1 MIVLF
6 TGMSGIDIEHSI
18 NNYIQS
24 QHFLSRYSKFE
35 PEIIKLETE
44 IEEVFYDENPDI
56 KRDRVIWLNV
66 ILKQTYVKL
75 EKYWTIAFNRIIT
88 KVDAKKSANKP
99 IFICLHAC
107 YFHNK
112 TQEYISLVKVNLLKE
127 INPDLIITF
136 IDDVYDIHER
146 LSELGGIY
154 NENKNPN
161 STEMILRYLRLLDW
175 RSKETMMA
183 RFLAKQL
190 GIKNYL
196 FATKHPYE
204 TLSNLIFE
212 LKKVV
217 YFSHPISEVRRL
229 EKQQQFERATSL
241 KREISQLSNY
251 LNAGFS
257 AFLPTTIDE
266 LRVLNNIGVISNA
279 QGKSKEIR
287 NFYPSLTERWEHDKY
302 KQPENIFYLETGFDD
317 SNSLWKKDFN
327 IDTSNID
334 EVISQLLTALVDFV
348 IDQVSTRDYT
358 LVEQSDVLV
367 IYRPLFNGNTSG
379 GVLEEFD
386 YFNHFQDDL
395 ENTVTCFIYCPQK
408 DIDAFYVKELN
419 NRILSEIEDDKMV
432 LRNKATNFLSISANE
447 CGKLIE
453 AGSDKLVLL
462 GVLEEILN
470 NHGIDIDI
478 SKLKGPLGKNKY
490 TLYKNEFIDDLLEV
504 FEPLEQYKRLAK
516 YFETNDLTVQQFYAN
531 IVSKLKSDGKDNV
544 N

>member
-6 TGMSGIDIEHSI
+6 TGISGIDIELSL

-24 QHFLSRYSKFE
+24 QHFLSRYSEFE
-35 PEIIKLETE
+35 PEILKLETE
-44 IEEVFYDENPDI
+44 IEEVFYNENPSM
-56 KRDRVIWLNV
+56 KRDRATWLNV

-75 EKYWTIAFNRIIT
+75 EKYWTIAFERLRE
-88 KVDAKKSANKP
+88 KVDEKKSENNP
-99 IFICLHAC
+99 LFICLHAC

-112 TQEYISLVKVNLLKE
+112 TQEYISLIKLDLLKQ
-127 INPDLIITF
+127 IKPDLIITF

-146 LSELGGIY
+146 LSRLGGIY

-161 STEMILRYLRLLDW
+161 GTEMILRYLRLLDW
-175 RSKETMMA
+175 RSKETMMT

-190 GIKNYL
+190 EIKNYL
-196 FATKHPYE
+196 FAAKHPYE
-204 TLSNLIFE
+204 TLSNLIFGN
-212 LKKVV
+212 KKAV

-229 EKQQQFERATSL
+229 ETRKEFDKASTIKKQIF
-241 KREISQLSNY
+241 QLSNY

-266 LRVLNNIGVISNA
+266 LRILNNIGVVPNA
-279 QGKSKEIR
+279 QGKDKIIR
-287 NFYPSLTERWEHDKY
+287 NFYPSLTERWEQEKY
-302 KQPENIFYLETGFDD
+302 RQPENIFYSETGFND

-327 IDTSNID
+327 IDASNID
-334 EVISQLLTALVDFV
+334 EVINQLLAALVDFI

-395 ENTVTCFIYCPQK
+395 ENPVACFIFCPQK
-408 DIDAFYVKELN
+408 DINAFYVKELN
-419 NRILSEIEDDKMV
+419 NRILSEIEETSLAMRDKS
-432 LRNKATNFLSISANE
+432 TNFLSISDAE
-447 CGKLIE
+447 CGKLID

-462 GVLEEILN
+462 SVLEEIFN
-470 NHGIDIDI
+470 NHGIDIDV

-490 TLYKNEFIDDLLEV
+490 ALYKDEFISDLLEV
-504 FEPLEQYKRLAK
+504 FEPLEKYKRLAT
-516 YFETNDLTVQQFYAN
+516 YFEKEDLTVQQFYAN
-531 IVSKLKSDGKDNV
+531 IVSKLKGNGKDNV